1 MAPQKTCII
10 GRWVASLLTTLYYQ
24 DNILII
30 NRITVQILYCTVLL
44 YFHPH
49 HNLQTKQINLHC
61 SYSD

>member
-30 NRITVQILYCTVLL
+30 NKITVQILYCIVHNIYIFVRCVLL
-44 YFHPH
+44 
-49 HNLQTKQINLHC
+49 
-61 SYSD
+61 

>member
-30 NRITVQILYCTVLL
+30 NKITVQILYCTVLL
-44 YFHPH
+44 YF
-49 HNLQTKQINLHC
+49 
-61 SYSD
+61 